1 MAKPSTS
8 SNAIWWI
15 KNPKAEHEK
24 KLKGLRKNSLGSAF
38 CLDMRDLLKNISL
51 QGYNKLL
58 SPDLTFGERSCK
70 IVLIRRVGFDFYKN
84 IFQTRL
90 IWLLLH
96 TVTAVS
102 LVVVLSLTWEQFV
115 AQSFVTNL
123 KDPLYPVEN
132 VPFPAVSIC
141 TNNRISRKAAIKY
154 AEELQLSS
162 PITRPVEYYLER
174 LNYLREFYV
183 HVGAVIDS
191 EDFVSFQTFL
201 DVFGTWQN
209 ETFFDTRRIM
219 KMLTPS
225 CQDYVL
231 KCTLANVDVP
241 CQSAFQET
249 LTMYGPCCTFNTENK
264 LKKRNFKNRLASPE
278 LGLTVVLNS
287 SHSDYFSPILNTN
300 GYIVLI
306 HNADDYATVSS
317 SNTLEMFPG
326 QGEDTYLQIYARV
339 VDTDDS
345 LKSFSPFGRRC
356 YFEYE
361 MQISAHEQ
369 ATNASGYVYT
379 FPNCITRCR
388 IRSII
393 ALCRCLPFQF
403 PLQLVENLDGV
414 VYCTLSHLPCIN
426 QYMFKWRNVMTE
438 RHLIQGLE
446 REIEEA
452 LYCPQCL
459 PSCNDVQ
466 YRVSMSSLPID
477 NYLASLKLDENNQTQ
492 FSEDIS
498 VLRVYFGDPN
508 AQYYIRLLNNAW
520 FEIFSTIGN
529 IMSIFVGFCM
539 VAIFEILFFFTKY
552 IYQGCNRIVE
562 QNIIDRNAK
571 KLEEKKLYICP

>member
-15 KNPKAEHEK
+15 KNPKAANEK
-24 KLKGLRKNSLGSAF
+24 KLKGLRKHSLGSAF
-38 CLDMRDLLKNISL
+38 CLDMTDLLKNISL

-58 SPDLTFGERSCK
+58 SPDLTLGE
-70 IVLIRRVGFDFYKN
+70 
-84 IFQTRL
+84 RL

-141 TNNRISRKAAIKY
+141 TNNRISRKAALKY
-154 AEELQLSS
+154 AEELRRSS

-174 LNYLREFYV
+174 LGYLRDFYV
-183 HVGAVIDS
+183 HVGVTIDS

-219 KMLTPS
+219 KMLTPN

-231 KCTLANVDVP
+231 KCTLANVDIP
-241 CQSAFQET
+241 CQSAFQER

-264 LKKRNFKNRLASPE
+264 LKQRNFKNRLASPE

-287 SHSDYFSPILNTN
+287 SHSDYFAPILNTN

-361 MQISAHEQ
+361 MHISAHEQ
-369 ATNASGYVYT
+369 ATNSPAYVYT

-388 IRSII
+388 IRSIM
-393 ALCRCLPFQF
+393 ALCRCLPFQL
-403 PLQLVENLDGV
+403 PLQLVENLDGL

-438 RHLIQGLE
+438 RHLIEGLE
-446 REIEEA
+446 REVEEA

-466 YRVSMSSLPID
+466 YRVSMSALPID
-477 NYLASLKLDENNQTQ
+477 NYLASLKVDENNQTQ

-552 IYQGCNRIVE
+552 IYEGCDRIVE
-562 QNIIDRNAK
+562 QNLVDRNAK
-571 KLEEKKLYICP
+571 KLEGKKLYICP